1 MCFVG
6 LTGRGWY
13 ASLPFGAAMS
23 LRNFNIAP
31 RAAFCFALIT
41 LLVVGLGVF
50 SLFKLADLY
59 QAEQDIETNWMAS
72 IQATGEMQ
80 KDLLNIRLE
89 TLRLLAVGESS
100 GQQSA
105 DESASQKYRAT
116 LQKSLEHYDSGLVS
130 TAAERQLFGSVRAS
144 AQTYLNGQQRIVDLL
159 HQKQLAQ
166 ALELANGQVRNDGN
180 ALQQLLDQLTTY
192 NMQGAKQAGIAAS
205 STYTHSRTGILITIA
220 LAVVLTVVLAVLLT
234 RSIAMPINEAL
245 RSAETIASGDLTR
258 LVQVSGKDE
267 AGRLLSAQAT
277 MQKNLNDAIRQ
288 ISDSST
294 QLASAAEEM
303 ASVTEEST
311 RGLQSQNAEIDQAAT
326 AVTQMSAAV
335 EEVSRNASGASDA
348 ARESTISAQ
357 AGNQHVTRTV
367 AAIRQLSGNVLEA
380 SEQVQ
385 GLANQ
390 ARDISKV
397 LDVIRSVAEQTNLLA
412 LNAAIE
418 AARAGDHGR
427 GFAVVADEVRALAH
441 RTSSSTREIEQMI
454 GAIQT
459 GTEKAVDAM
468 RSSSQEATTTL
479 QVADEAGQ
487 ALQQIVDS
495 IGLINERNLQ
505 IATASEEQAHVARE
519 VDRNL
524 VSIRDL
530 SIQSASGADQTAA
543 ACSELARLAQGL
555 NGLVGRFRLA

>member
-1 MCFVG
+1 
-6 LTGRGWY
+6 
-13 ASLPFGAAMS
+13 MS